1 MKFSVNANEMKTVMS
16 VVTKAISSK
25 PVMPILSNVKL
36 TIEDDRL
43 ILTGGDN
50 ETSLSVACGVS
61 DVENFTPICI
71 DAALLNNALGAL
83 GGQQLTFQSSGN
95 NLTAVYNGGHF
106 NMPFLKTDEYPSLP
120 MSEPNGKVLISSSSL
135 AEAMR
140 CCRPFA
146 ANDELRPTMNGVYFD
161 FTGEALT
168 CVATDGHRL
177 IRKRVA
183 DAKREGDTP
192 IAAIV
197 SSNTAGLLAYLPKD
211 ADVTVEI
218 NETQTRYSCKGY
230 TLVARSIDGRYPN
243 YNSVIPPN
251 NPKHADIDRTDTAN
265 ALKRVSI
272 MGSKTTGLVRL
283 QFDADMMGG
292 RLTIASEDMDFQ
304 TSASESLSATHD
316 IDGALA
322 IGFKGD
328 LLSQILSI
336 MPAGTVRMELSD
348 ATRATLIYSA
358 DDEQKETLCLLMPM
372 MLNN

>member
-1 MKFSVNANEMKTVMS
+1 MKFSVNANEMKAVMG

-25 PVMPILSNVKL
+25 PILPILDNVRL
-36 TIEDDRL
+36 TIEENKL

-61 DVENFTPICI
+61 DVENFSPICI
-71 DAALLNNALGAL
+71 NAALLNNALGAL
-83 GGQQLTFQSSGN
+83 GSQQLTFTSSGN
-95 NLTAVYNGGHF
+95 NITAVYNGGHF
-106 NMPFLKTDEYPSLP
+106 NMPFLSADEYPSL
-120 MSEPNGKVLISSSSL
+120 SITEPKGRVLISSASL
-135 AEAMR
+135 ADAMR
-140 CCRPFA
+140 CCRLFA
-146 ANDELRPTMNGVYFD
+146 ANDELRPSMNGVYFD
-161 FTGEALT
+161 FSGDMLT

-183 DAKREGDTP
+183 DAKREGENP
-192 IAAIV
+192 IAAII
-197 SSNTAGLLAYLPKD
+197 SANTAGLLSFLPKD
-211 ADVTVEI
+211 ADVSVEI
-218 NETQTRYSCKGY
+218 SDTQTRYSCKGY

-243 YNSVIPPN
+243 YNSVIPAN
-251 NPKHADIDRTDTAN
+251 NPNHADIDRTDTVN
-265 ALKRVSI
+265 ALKRVSV
-272 MGSKTTGLVRL
+272 MGSKSTGLVRM

-316 IDGALA
+316 IEGALA

-348 ATRATLIYSA
+348 ATRAALIYGA